1 MYSQF
6 IIKGGEN
13 MLGVAG
19 NIRTEHIITDGF
31 IADKINKWMQQHPNV
46 IVIDIKF
53 STSANSEEYA
63 TEVLIIYREG

>member
-1 MYSQF
+1 
-6 IIKGGEN
+6 

-31 IADKINKWMQQHPNV
+31 IADKINEWMQKNEKA
-46 IVIDIKF
+46 IVLDIKF